1 MEGDVLCEDV
11 QEMKETKSM
20 QQTLVPFI
28 SQFKET
34 GNYWIDS
41 GIISLFRAFNF
52 PENAEL
58 TREMEITIRT
68 REFNVEGKSEENVT
82 AFIKKVVDNLVNRN
96 YIIET
101 QNKDIWY
108 NNETDKFE
116 LYQKTNFTPFHS
128 KLIAGVIPSINQK
141 LLLKDMSPD
150 QKEKFNRAIKYFN
163 ENKEQKAKI
172 GPKQANNPDK
182 AYVPMEA
189 PKLSIK
195 TTIDLGTGK
204 KRCSFCGRSTS
215 GMNPTGVNYPWVTS
229 PNKLKNFNSMHSGK
243 LVMCGYC
250 EAASLA
256 VYDIVRYHVNG
267 DRLFMALPHAESLTE
282 LWRVWNDVEQYAPTR
297 GTETI
302 YCNFTEKRITAYH
315 LSENFAY
322 LAIAMYDSLKNYIS
336 QRGMKDDAAWQR
348 LASKRW
354 YASLGVTAQALQ
366 FRKTSEFARFGDI
379 FRFFDHVTEG
389 EDGVD
394 IYNLFNDLFVEK
406 KRGISIANVIHREKI
421 SERLLNFDDITEE
434 VERFTFE
441 KGRPV
446 NGLHRFV
453 KVYMTK
459 SVNEVIRMEEQ
470 LVDMCEKIGDRIG
483 KYSDFSNDKGVLF
496 GLRNSKNLTEFLENL
511 NSAQFKMPNE
521 KYSGRLG
528 IPKEFLLSIDER
540 NWRQYKSLIT
550 IFAKNPP
557 SAKENPVIEQ
567 TESKED

>member
-1 MEGDVLCEDV
+1 M
-11 QEMKETKSM
+11 T
-20 QQTLVPFI
+20 
-28 SQFKET
+28 
-34 GNYWIDS
+34 
-41 GIISLFRAFNF
+41 
-52 PENAEL
+52 
-58 TREMEITIRT
+58 
-68 REFNVEGKSEENVT
+68 
-82 AFIKKVVDNLVNRN
+82 
-96 YIIET
+96 
-101 QNKDIWY
+101 
-108 NNETDKFE
+108 
-116 LYQKTNFTPFHS
+116 
-128 KLIAGVIPSINQK
+128 
-141 LLLKDMSPD
+141 PD
-150 QKEKFNRAIKYFN
+150 QKEKFERAMKYFN
-163 ENKEQKAKI
+163 ENKEQKVKI
-172 GPKQANNPDK
+172 GPKQASNLDK

-204 KRCSFCGRSTS
+204 KCCSFCGRSTS
-215 GMNPTGVNYPWVTS
+215 GMNPTGVNYPWMTS

-243 LVMCGYC
+243 SVMCGYC
-250 EAASLA
+250 EAASIA
-256 VYDIVRYHVNG
+256 VYDIARYHVNG
-267 DRLFMALPHAESLTE
+267 DRLFMALPHAESLAE
-282 LWRVWNDVEQYAPTR
+282 LRRVWKDIEPYAPTR
-297 GTETI
+297 GTEPI
-302 YCNFTEKRITAYH
+302 YRNFSEKPITAYH
-315 LSENFAY
+315 LSENFVY
-322 LAIAMYDSLKNYIS
+322 LVIAMYDSLKNYIS
-336 QRGMKDDAAWQR
+336 QRDMKDDAAWQR

-354 YASLGVTAQALQ
+354 YASLGVTKPALQ

-394 IYNLFNDLFVEK
+394 LYNLFNDLFVEK

-421 SERLLNFDDITEE
+421 SERLLNFGDITEE

-446 NGLHRFV
+446 KGLHRFV

-483 KYSDFSNDKGVLF
+483 KYSYFSSDKGVLF

-567 TESKED
+567 TEPKED

>member
-1 MEGDVLCEDV
+1 
-11 QEMKETKSM
+11 M
-20 QQTLVPFI
+20 QQTLVPFVA
-28 SQFKET
+28 QFKET

-52 PENAEL
+52 PENDEL

-68 REFNVEGKSEENVT
+68 REFTVEGTSEENVST
-82 AFIKKVVDNLVNRN
+82 FIKKVVDNLVNGN
-96 YIIET
+96 YITET
-101 QNKDIWY
+101 PNKDILY
-108 NNETDKFE
+108 NSETDEFE

-128 KLIAGVIPSINQK
+128 KLITGVIPSVNHK
-141 LLLKDMSPD
+141 LLLKDMPPD
-150 QKEKFNRAIKYFN
+150 QKEKFDTAIKYFN
-163 ENKEQKAKI
+163 ENKEQKVKI

-195 TTIDLGTGK
+195 TTIDIGTGK

-215 GMNPTGVNYPWVTS
+215 GINPTGVNYPWITS

-243 LVMCGYC
+243 LTMCGYC
-250 EAASLA
+250 EAASIA
-256 VYDIVRYHVNG
+256 VYDIARYHVNG
-267 DRLFMALPHAESLTE
+267 DRLFLALPHAESLTE
-282 LWRVWNDVEQYAPTR
+282 LWRVWNDIEQYAPTR
-297 GTETI
+297 GTETM

-336 QRGMKDDAAWQR
+336 QRDLKDDAAWQR

-379 FRFFDHVTEG
+379 FRFFDHVTDG

-394 IYNLFNDLFVEK
+394 LYNLFNDLFVEK

-446 NGLHRFV
+446 NGLHLFV

-470 LVDMCEKIGDRIG
+470 LVNMCEKIGDRIG
-483 KYSDFSNDKGVLF
+483 KYSYFSKDKGVLF

-511 NSAQFKMPNE
+511 NSAQFKMPTE

-567 TESKED
+567 TEPKED